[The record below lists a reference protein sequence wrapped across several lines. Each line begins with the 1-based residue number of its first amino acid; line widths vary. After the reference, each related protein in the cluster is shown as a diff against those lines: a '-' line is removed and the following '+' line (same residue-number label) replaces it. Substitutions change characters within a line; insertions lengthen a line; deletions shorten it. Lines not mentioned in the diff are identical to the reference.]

1 MKINSD
7 YNKVDLLLINNNL
20 GADKQQQ
27 SSKYI
32 SEVILVNL

>member
-7 YNKVDLLLINNNL
+7 YNKGDLLLINNNL
-20 GADKQQQ
+20 ETDKQQQ

-32 SEVILVNL
+32 SEK